1 MSSIVQGLTNTFKT
15 QMLSGTMDFTTDVFK
30 IALYTN
36 DATLDET
43 TSTYSATN
51 EVVGVGYTAG
61 GVTLT
66 GGIVTQDNSAN
77 VVYITFDSPITWTGT
92 FSTRGALIYNSSSSN
107 YSVCVLDFGAV
118 KTIASETLTVTL
130 PNNTATTAL
139 IRFN

>member
-36 DATLDET
+36 DATLNET
-43 TSTYSATN
+43 TSIYSTTN
-51 EVVGVGYTAG
+51 EVVGTGYTAG

-92 FSTRGALIYNSSSSN
+92 FSTRGA
-107 YSVCVLDFGAV
+107 
-118 KTIASETLTVTL
+118 
-130 PNNTATTAL
+130 
-139 IRFN
+139 